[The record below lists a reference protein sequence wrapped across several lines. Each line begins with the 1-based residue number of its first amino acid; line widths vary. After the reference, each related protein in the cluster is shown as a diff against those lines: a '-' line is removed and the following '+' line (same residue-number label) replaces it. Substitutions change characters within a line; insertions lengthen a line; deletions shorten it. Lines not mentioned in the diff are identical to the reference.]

1 MNIAS
6 PSLVGPVSLERPRV
20 AEAQLGL
27 TVEKIGKS
35 FRRRPVVR
43 GVSLSLK
50 RGEVVGLLGPNG
62 AGKTTCFY
70 MITGLI
76 PADYGRIELDG
87 HDVTNMPMYRRARLG
102 IGYLPQEASIFRG
115 MTAEQNIRATAEL
128 VEPDPARLESMV
140 EELMVEFGVT
150 HVRDTPAIALSGGER
165 RRVEIARALATHPSY
180 ILLDEPLAGID
191 PIAVND
197 IRELVMH
204 LKDRGI
210 GVLITDHNVRDALDI
225 IDRAYII
232 HEGQVL
238 KEGAPA
244 EIVRDRDVR
253 RVYLGERLV
262 GDVRGTVLWR

>member
-1 MNIAS
+1 MTATNGSDDQFTRRDGDAS
-6 PSLVGPVSLERPRV
+6 VRV
-20 AEAQLGL
+20 VEGKGGL
-27 TVEKIGKS
+27 IVTKIGKS
-35 FRRRPVVR
+35 FKKRPVVR
-43 GVSLSLK
+43 AVSLTLR

-62 AGKTTCFY
+62 AGKTTTFY

-76 PADYGRIELDG
+76 PADYGTIELDG
-87 HDVTNMPMYRRARLG
+87 HDVTAMPMYRRARMG

-115 MTAEQNIRATAEL
+115 LSTEENIRATAEL
-128 VEPDPARLESMV
+128 VESDPARLEAMV
-140 EELMVEFGVT
+140 EELMAEFGVS

-165 RRVEIARALATHPSY
+165 RRVEIARCLATHPSY

-197 IRELVMH
+197 IRDLVRH

-232 HEGQVL
+232 HEGRVL
-238 KEGAPA
+238 KEGTPR
-244 EIVRDRDVR
+244 EIVGDREVR
-253 RVYLGERLV
+253 RIYLGERFSL
-262 GDVRGTVLWR
+262 